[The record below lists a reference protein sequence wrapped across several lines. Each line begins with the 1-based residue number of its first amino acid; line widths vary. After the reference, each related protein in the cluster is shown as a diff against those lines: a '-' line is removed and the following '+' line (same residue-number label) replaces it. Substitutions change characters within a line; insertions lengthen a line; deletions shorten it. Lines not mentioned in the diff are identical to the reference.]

1 MLIYPAIIK
10 MSLAADQWLGPPPP
24 KLSKGGKYRLS
35 GRRFSVALQESPPSS
50 QMDNYNIFRSSC
62 SSDTS
67 SPGSFALKTS
77 ESGSSRG
84 SAGDA
89 GDAPSPGSQ
98 QGSFALKNSDSRS
111 STGRNSSESPGSGC
125 SDEAVSSG
133 ASSPGSSPRLAPAV
147 VELMPPPPPPY
158 TFHSTAARRRA
169 TELYPLIEV
178 AETAGAV
185 RPGPPDGTTTPGVSA
200 SCGYPAPAAPAPEE
214 RSSYKG
220 ATAGGSEQCTT
231 DQCTTDLCTTDLIQY
246 PVPVTLEDKLAISER
261 IQAAMET
268 ELTVCRESLA
278 RVEASVGSGAG
289 LMDVGELKLRVVFAT
304 VAAVQA
310 AQNSSHFHAAGLLY
324 AGQQGG
330 GAGGGTGGAAAGW
343 TPAVRDALAS
353 MDALRKAT
361 STCAFTAGCSLLR
374 LLAVQARE
382 YRAVLTA
389 AASAPSLQDAARPLP
404 TPHPCMARA
413 AEYNLRSI
421 SATVADVAHNT
432 RVAAWAVDG
441 SSASVSQLERA
452 CAAAQRS
459 PPLQL
464 LAATTATRV
473 YAYLLSPLYSRLA
486 SAFSTQRTPSEP

>member
-1 MLIYPAIIK
+1 
-10 MSLAADQWLGPPPP
+10 MSLAADQWLGAPPP

-67 SPGSFALKTS
+67 SPGS
-77 ESGSSRG
+77 
-84 SAGDA
+84 
-89 GDAPSPGSQ
+89 Q
-98 QGSFALKNSDSRS
+98 QGSFALKTSDSRS
-111 STGRNSSESPGSGC
+111 STGGSSDASPPGSQPGSFALKTSGSRLRGSSSGSSSSSGDGGNGVESPGSGG

-133 ASSPGSSPRLAPAV
+133 ASSPGSSPRLAPA

-178 AETAGAV
+178 SETAAG
-185 RPGPPDGTTTPGVSA
+185 GPRVTDGTTARATPPVGT
-200 SCGYPAPAAPAPEE
+200 APGFSDLGDTQVD
-214 RSSYKG
+214 RSSYSGKG
-220 ATAGGSEQCTT
+220 VSER
-231 DQCTTDLCTTDLIQY
+231 CTTDLCPTDLIQH

-261 IQAAMET
+261 IQAAMEN

-278 RVEASVGSGAG
+278 RVQASVGSVG

-310 AQNSSHFHAAGLLY
+310 AQNNSHFHAAGLLY
-324 AGQQGG
+324 AGGPGERG
-330 GAGGGTGGAAAGW
+330 GAGGGAAGW
-343 TPAVRDALAS
+343 APAVRNAIAG

-374 LLAVQARE
+374 LLAIQARE
-382 YRAVLTA
+382 YRAVLN
-389 AASAPSLQDAARPLP
+389 SATSSRALQDAASGRALQD
-404 TPHPCMARA
+404 A

-421 SATVADVAHNT
+421 TATVADVAHNT

-441 SSASVSQLERA
+441 SSASVSQLERE
-452 CAAAQRS
+452 CAAQRS
-459 PPLQL
+459 APLQL
-464 LAATTATRV
+464 AAARVTRM
-473 YAYLLSPLYSRLA
+473 YASLLSGFGAWSR
-486 SAFSTQRTPSEP
+486 